1 MDVIAAWL
9 QVYRS
14 AGWFSRPAPGVP
26 LPMPAT
32 WQGWLAFLSLIA
44 ILAVCA
50 TTPREGAPIGTCV
63 FVFYAALAWWTL
75 EKAD

>member
-1 MDVIAAWL
+1 MNVIAAWL

-14 AGWFSRPAPGVP
+14 AGWFSRPAPGVL

-32 WQGWLAFLSLIA
+32 WQGWLAFLSLIVVLA
-44 ILAVCA
+44 ICA
-50 TTPREGAPIGTCV
+50 
-63 FVFYAALAWWTL
+63 TL

>member
-1 MDVIAAWL
+1 MDAIAAWL

-14 AGWFSRPAPGVP
+14 AGWFSRPVPGVP

-32 WQGWLAFLSLIA
+32 WQGWLAFLSLIL
-44 ILAVCA
+44 ILAICT
-50 TTPREGAPIGTCV
+50 TTPRAGAPIGTCA
-63 FVFYAALAWWTL
+63 FLFYAALAWWTL